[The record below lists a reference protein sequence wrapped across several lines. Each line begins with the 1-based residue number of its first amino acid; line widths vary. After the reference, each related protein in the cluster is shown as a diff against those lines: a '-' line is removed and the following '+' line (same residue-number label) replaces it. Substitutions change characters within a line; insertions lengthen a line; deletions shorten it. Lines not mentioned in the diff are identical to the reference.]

1 MSFLPQIVQSFFLRV
16 GRCPGEQQLAEYAD
30 QQLVGNERH
39 AIERHLAVCD
49 DCMRQ
54 VGFLVRTSATPTP
67 APPEMLVRMAR
78 SFANPTK
85 KLSVTWQWRPALGT
99 AVAVGVFTLVTW
111 KLVERPYSA
120 PTVHTQPPAV
130 EQARSTTTGVSPADD
145 AVSSEVRGNHETAA
159 ETFVLPK
166 ANSTV
171 SPKDLEFRWRPIAA
185 AEYYEIEV
193 VTAKGDLV
201 WEKRLQNTSI
211 RLPAAIRLT
220 PGESYYVWL
229 RVHSRL
235 SGVLQT
241 QTVRF
246 TAG

>member
-1 MSFLPQIVQSFFLRV
+1 MSFLPHSVKAYFSGV

-30 QQLVGNERH
+30 QQLVGDERH
-39 AIERHLAVCD
+39 AIERHMVACNECL
-49 DCMRQ
+49 RQ
-54 VGFLVRTSATPTP
+54 VGFLVRSSALP
-67 APPEMLVRMAR
+67 AEAPSEMLVKTAR
-78 SFANPTK
+78 TFASPTK
-85 KLSVTWQWRPALGT
+85 NSSIDWQWRPALGT
-99 AVAVGVFTLVTW
+99 AVAVGVFALVTW
-111 KLVERPYSA
+111 KLVERPSSV

-130 EQARSTTTGVSPADD
+130 EQARSTSGVSPADD

-201 WEKRLQNTSI
+201 WTKRLQNTSI
-211 RLPAAIRLT
+211 KLPAAVRLM

-241 QTVRF
+241 QAVRF